1 MKRFLKIAR
10 KIIFW
15 VFFVSLFL
23 LTTVTVL
30 LHIYEDD
37 IKQYAIDEINQHLKT
52 DLEVQSIELSLFHD
66 FPRASLEFRKVLIR
80 DAFDNHES
88 SDTLLF
94 SERTFLTFNI
104 WDIWNEDY
112 SVKRLAFQD
121 AKLNLRTTKE
131 GDVNYDIFKETED
144 TTESNFEFVLELLR
158 IDRLAFQYSN
168 HATGQQYNIDIL
180 KSLIK
185 ADFTAE
191 NFEIVSESDVYIRKL
206 KSNAM
211 TLIRNKPAHLDLNM
225 VVNTLAQSY
234 TFTKGDILIGKMPF
248 ELKGYTDSTN
258 VDLAISGKNIQLSD
272 LANSLAAGT
281 MPDAPRYQG
290 TGVLDFTSTVRG
302 KISSTEMPSVDAS
315 FNLENGTLTNP
326 SNDLKIYDLT
336 LDGEY
341 QNAQPDRDEQL
352 SFNAFDLK
360 LLNSYFSGKGTMK
373 NFSQPQINARMKG
386 NLDLG
391 AFHRFFRMPNV
402 QKVGGQVDLDLDLAV
417 KFLDPQYQKEKFS
430 ISKSRGNLNLKNVF
444 YKHVHDS
451 IAYEKINGKVVIN
464 DNDAAVKDF
473 EVKTKKSDLVLNGAL
488 NNLLQYL
495 AGFGGLGVIA
505 SLESNHIDLNE
516 FIGESNSKED
526 ETPEKFILPEN
537 LNLNVDM
544 NVGELVWD
552 NHKFT
557 QVGGKLLLVNRK
569 ATASDFSLKTLG
581 GTVTGKLILNNLVEA
596 GNVVEG
602 NFRFD
607 NVNVKTLFAEWK
619 NFDQET
625 ITDKHLSGTGSGTV
639 DLLLFFNPYFSLI
652 QEKMYSLSDVTI
664 KNGELNDLET
674 MRLITDYM
682 RSNTALKVM
691 LNKHIDKF
699 EEKLMHL
706 KFATLSNKIEIK
718 DRKIFIPEMTIST
731 NALDVN
737 LFGWHDF
744 DNNVE
749 YHFSFR
755 FRDLKTVAEYTEFG
769 KVEDDGLG
777 IIIYLTMYGPLD
789 NPQFALDGDERKN
802 DLKENLTQEKQ
813 DLKSMLK
820 TEFGLFKNDSTVQVI
835 DDKNKK
841 QVEFIFYD
849 EDTVEQDSVRV
860 KEKNKTRT
868 NKLFDKIEK
877 EKENEEKEEVEFGE
891 DE

>member
-1 MKRFLKIAR
+1 MKKFLKITR
-10 KIIFW
+10 KILFW
-15 VFFVSLFL
+15 VFFISLFL

-37 IKQYAIDEINQHLKT
+37 IKQYAIDEINDHLKT

-80 DAFDNHES
+80 DAFES
-88 SDTLLF
+88 RESTDTLLF
-94 SERTFLTFNI
+94 AEKSFLTFNI

-112 SVKRLAFQD
+112 SVKRLAFED
-121 AKLNLRTTKE
+121 AKLNLRTAKD
-131 GDVNYDIFKETED
+131 GDVNYDIFKETAD
-144 TTESNFEFVLELLR
+144 SSESNFEFVLELLR
-158 IDRLAFQYSN
+158 IDRLAFQYIN
-168 HATGQQYNIDIL
+168 QATGQQYKIDVL

-206 KSNAM
+206 KSNAL
-211 TLIRNKPAHLDLNM
+211 TLIRNKPAHLDLNLI
-225 VVNTLAQSY
+225 VNTLAQSY
-234 TFTKGDILIGKMPF
+234 QFTRGDILIGKMPF
-248 ELKGYTDSTN
+248 ELNGFVDSSSI
-258 VDLAISGKNIQLSD
+258 DLAISGKNIELSD

-290 TGVLDFTSTVRG
+290 TGILDFNAIVKGPT
-302 KISSTEMPSVDAS
+302 SSTEMPSVVAT
-315 FNLENGTLTNP
+315 FNLDNGTLTNP
-326 SNDLKIYDLT
+326 SNNLKIHDLT
-336 LDGEY
+336 LNGEY
-341 QNAQPDRDEQL
+341 RNAQSDRDEQL
-352 SFNAFDLK
+352 SFSAFDLK
-360 LLNSYFSGKGTMK
+360 LLNSYFSGKGTVK
-373 NFSQPQINARMKG
+373 NFSQPEINALMKG

-402 QKVGGQVDLDLDLAV
+402 QRVGGQVDLDMELAV

-444 YKHVHDS
+444 YKHVQDS
-451 IAYEKINGKVVIN
+451 IAYEKINGQVVIN

-473 EVKTKKSDLVLNGAL
+473 EVRTEKSDLVLNGAL

-495 AGFGGLGVIA
+495 AGYGGLGVIA
-505 SLESNHIDLNE
+505 SLESEHIDLNE
-516 FIGESNSKED
+516 FIGESNAKED

-537 LNLNVDM
+537 LSLNVDM

-552 NHKFT
+552 DHRFSE
-557 QVGGKLLLVNRK
+557 VGGKLLLVNRK
-569 ATASDFSLKTLG
+569 ATASDFSLKTLDG
-581 GTVTGKLILNNLVEA
+581 NVKGSLVLNNLVEA
-596 GNVVEG
+596 GNVIEG
-602 NFRFD
+602 KFSFD
-607 NVNVKTLFAEWK
+607 KVNVKTLFSEWK
-619 NFDQET
+619 NFDQTT
-625 ITDKHLSGTGSGTV
+625 ITDQHLSGVGSGTV

-652 QEKMYSLSDVTI
+652 QEKMYALSDVTI
-664 KNGELNDLET
+664 KNGELKDMET
-674 MRLITDYM
+674 MRMTTDYM
-682 RSNTALKVM
+682 RSNKALKVM

-777 IIIYLTMYGPLD
+777 IIIYLTMSGPID
-789 NPQFALDGDERKN
+789 NPEFALDGDERKN
-802 DLKENLTQEKQ
+802 DLKENLAQEKQ

-849 EDTVEQDSVRV
+849 EDIEVQDSAKV

-868 NKLFDKIEK
+868 NKLFEKIEK